1 MQHALV
7 SLPIE
12 TYRSIRSLDLEKWK
26 SYVEISFR
34 RSLLHLITC
43 IWDTRYRY
51 LSEPFRRSGQLF
63 REIRNY
69 VRVGNWCDPAVTDVY
84 MYIYTEI
91 LFENKRISFW
101 ETLRRVHSRK
111 TNEQTG
117 RGTIKSLGRS
127 AAGFARDNGRPVWNK
142 VGVYFFPRAPK
153 VRKSENCS
161 TVGVN

>member
-1 MQHALV
+1 M
-7 SLPIE
+7 
-12 TYRSIRSLDLEKWK
+12 EKL
-26 SYVEISFR
+26 VEISFR

-43 IWDTRYRY
+43 IWDTREARYRY

-101 ETLRRVHSRK
+101 EMLRRVHTVEKR
-111 TNEQTG
+111 TNWTG
-117 RGTIKSLGRS
+117 NNKKSGTKRGRFCERQRS
-127 AAGFARDNGRPVWNK
+127 PCVK
-142 VGVYFFPRAPK
+142 
-153 VRKSENCS
+153 
-161 TVGVN
+161 